1 MDTDTVWGENGEFC
15 VTVAF
20 VTRTAGIL
28 TLLFKTL
35 AARSRLSDNVGH
47 ASLIGSNNPRRL
59 NGQ

>member
-15 VTVAF
+15 VSVVF

-35 AARSRLSDNVGH
+35 ATRSWLSDNVGH
-47 ASLIGSNNPRRL
+47 ILA
-59 NGQ
+59 